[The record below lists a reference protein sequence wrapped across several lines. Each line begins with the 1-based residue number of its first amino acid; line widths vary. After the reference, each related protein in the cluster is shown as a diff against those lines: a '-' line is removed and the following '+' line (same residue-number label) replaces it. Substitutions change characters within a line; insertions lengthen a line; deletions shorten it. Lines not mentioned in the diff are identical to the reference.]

1 MRVSRDP
8 LLLNPET
15 LQRLFSPLAD
25 ASGILVAV
33 SGGPDSVAL
42 LHLVAQWSR
51 LAPPASVTAATV
63 DHGLRTEAAAEAALV
78 AGAAGRLGIPH
89 RTLRW
94 AGPKP
99 RTGLQEAA
107 RDARYALLVA
117 LAQEIGAS
125 HLVTAHTLDDQAE
138 TVLIR
143 LAHGSGPA
151 GLAGMRRTISRDGIV
166 HLRPLLETRK
176 RTLVD
181 LCRSKGWPFAEDPSN
196 FDDRFA
202 RARWRKLMPLLEAEG
217 LTAERLGRLAERAAR
232 TEDALDETAG
242 EILRQALSPDDGRT
256 CLRAE
261 VLLREPFEIA
271 LRVLAGAL
279 APHRDS
285 APHLRLQRLE
295 AALERVRAA
304 LRDNRTLTLTL
315 GGVVI
320 RLSRT
325 GELRM
330 EAEPTRRRGR
340 CPGHREDAPDASK
353 VGVPAAASPHSLG
366 KGGRHA

>member
-1 MRVSRDP
+1 
-8 LLLNPET
+8 
-15 LQRLFSPLAD
+15 
-25 ASGILVAV
+25 
-33 SGGPDSVAL
+33 
-42 LHLVAQWSR
+42 VAQWSR
-51 LAPPASVTAATV
+51 LGPPASVTAATV
-63 DHGLRTEAAAEAALV
+63 DHGLRPESAAEAALV

-94 AGPKP
+94 TGPKP
-99 RTGLQEAA
+99 GTGLQEAA
-107 RDARYALLVA
+107 RDARYALLVG

-125 HLVTAHTLDDQAE
+125 HLLTAHTLDDQAE

-143 LAHGSGPA
+143 LAHGSGLA
-151 GLAGMRRTISRDGIV
+151 GLAGMRRTTGRDGIV

-176 RTLVD
+176 GTLVD
-181 LCRSKGWPFAEDPSN
+181 LCRSQGWSFVEDPSN
-196 FDDRFA
+196 DDDRFT

-217 LTAERLGRLAERAAR
+217 LSAERLGRLAARAAR
-232 TEDALDETAG
+232 TEDALDGAAR
-242 EILRQALSPDDGRT
+242 EILRQASSADDGGT

-279 APHRDS
+279 GPHRDS

-295 AALERVRAA
+295 AGLEKMRAA
-304 LRDNRTLTLTL
+304 LRDGRALTLTL
-315 GGVVI
+315 GGGVI

-325 GELRM
+325 GELRI

-340 CPGHREDAPDASK
+340 C
-353 VGVPAAASPHSLG
+353 LG
-366 KGGRHA
+366 EP